1 MNTEQTDRQEILE
14 KVKAYTKNHL
24 IKGDDFKPGDRIPY
38 AARVFDEEELTALV
52 DTSLDFWLTAGEKVA
67 AFEADL
73 AAYLGV
79 KYAAFVNSGSSANLL
94 AFGALCSPKLGDRR
108 IKPGDEVITVAAG
121 FPTTITPI
129 IQYGAVPVFVDVTLP
144 QYNVNVAALEKAV
157 GEKTKAVILAH
168 TMGNP
173 FDVAKVKEIC
183 DRNGLW
189 LIEDNCDSLGAEVRV
204 DGEMKKT
211 GTVGDI
217 GTSSFYPP
225 HHMTTGEGGA
235 LYTDNLE
242 LFRIIESLKDWGR
255 DCHCKTG
262 EDNLCGNRFT
272 GQYGELPYGYDHK
285 YVFSQFGYNLKA
297 TEMQAAIGIAQLKKL
312 PGFVQKRRENWR
324 TIRAGLEPLAHALL
338 LPETLPESLHSP
350 FGLILSVKPEA
361 KFDRAGITA
370 YIESKNIQTRTLFA
384 GNIVKHP
391 CFDEMR
397 KEKRGYR
404 VAGERTATDRI
415 MFDTFWIGVYPGL
428 SKAQID
434 YMIQTITEYVT
445 ANE

>member
-1 MNTEQTDRQEILE
+1 MNNEQQDRKIILE
-14 KVKAYTKNHL
+14 KVKEYTKKHL
-24 IKGDDFKPGDRIPY
+24 IPKEEFEPGMRIPY
-38 AARVFDEEELTALV
+38 AARVFDEAELTALV
-52 DTSLDFWLTAGEKVA
+52 DSSLDFWLTAGEKVA

-94 AFGALCSPKLGDRR
+94 AFAALCSPRLGDRR
-108 IKPGDEVITVAAG
+108 ILPGDEVITVAAG

-129 IQYGAVPVFVDVTLP
+129 IQHGAIPVFVDVALP
-144 QYNVNVAALEKAV
+144 QYNVDVTALEKAV
-157 GEKTKAVILAH
+157 GEKTKAVFLAH

-173 FDVAKVKEIC
+173 FDVAKVKDIC
-183 DRNGLW
+183 DRHGLW
-189 LIEDNCDSLGAEVRV
+189 LIEDNCDSLGAEVLV

-262 EDNLCGNRFT
+262 EDNLCGQRFT

-297 TEMQAAIGIAQLKKL
+297 TEMQAAIGIEQLKKL
-312 PGFVQKRRENWR
+312 PGFVEKRRENWN
-324 TIRAGLEPLAHALL
+324 TIYEGLKPLAHALL
-338 LPETLPESLHSP
+338 LPEILPDAKHSP
-350 FGLILSVKPEA
+350 FGLVLSVKPEA
-361 KFDRAGITA
+361 GFDRNGITA
-370 YIESKNIQTRTLFA
+370 HLESKNIQTRTLFA
-384 GNIVKHP
+384 GNIIKHP

-404 VAGERTATDRI
+404 EVGDMTATDAI
-415 MFDTFWIGVYPGL
+415 MFNTFWIGVYPGL

-434 YMIQTITEYVT
+434 YMIKTITEYVT

>member
-1 MNTEQTDRQEILE
+1 MNNEQQDRLEILE
-14 KVKAYTKNHL
+14 KVKEYTKKHL
-24 IKGDDFKPGDRIPY
+24 IKKDAFEPGMRIPY
-38 AARVFDEEELTALV
+38 AARVFDEAELTALI
-52 DTSLDFWLTAGEKVA
+52 DSSLDFWLTAGEKVA

-79 KYAAFVNSGSSANLL
+79 QYAAFVNSGSSANLL
-94 AFGALCSPKLGDRR
+94 AFGALCSPKLDERR
-108 IKPGDEVITVAAG
+108 ILPGDEVITVAAG

-129 IQYGAVPVFVDVTLP
+129 IQYGAIPVFVDVALP
-144 QYNVNVAALEKAV
+144 QYNVDVTALEKAV
-157 GEKTKAVILAH
+157 GEKTKAVFLAH

-173 FDVAKVKEIC
+173 FDVVKVKEIC
-183 DRNGLW
+183 DRYGLW
-189 LIEDNCDSLGAEVRV
+189 LIEDNCDSLGAEVLV
-204 DGEMKKT
+204 NGEMKKT
-211 GTVGDI
+211 GTIGDI

-235 LYTDNLE
+235 LYTNNLK

-272 GQYGELPYGYDHK
+272 GQHGELPYGYDHK

-297 TEMQAAIGIAQLKKL
+297 TEMQAAIGIEQLKKL

-324 TIRAGLEPLAHALL
+324 TIYDGLKPLEHALL
-338 LPETLPESLHSP
+338 LPENLPNSAHSP

-361 KFDRAGITA
+361 GFDRNSITA
-370 YIESKNIQTRTLFA
+370 HLESKNIQTRTLFA
-384 GNIVKHP
+384 GNIIKHP

-397 KEKRGYR
+397 NEKRGYR
-404 VAGERTATDRI
+404 VVGDMAATDAI
-415 MFDTFWIGVYPGL
+415 MFNTFWIGVYPGL

-434 YMIQTITEYVT
+434 YMIKTITEYVK
-445 ANE
+445 AHE